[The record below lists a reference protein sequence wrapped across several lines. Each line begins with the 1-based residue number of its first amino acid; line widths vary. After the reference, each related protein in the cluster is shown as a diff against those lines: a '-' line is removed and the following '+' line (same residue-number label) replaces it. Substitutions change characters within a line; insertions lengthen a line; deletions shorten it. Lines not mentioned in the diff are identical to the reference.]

1 MRCRPLALPE
11 ARCRSPQPSGDLAR
25 RGSSGATATPV
36 VSRIVPSKVDGAS
49 CRATQPARRP
59 DGAGRGCRRA
69 PRLLRRIQPAKLLE
83 VAAPPPL
90 VVGSSTLVS
99 GPELVIRVCHHR
111 DLARKST
118 WRNSL
123 GYRYMVPRPLYVM
136 APKSKR

>member
-1 MRCRPLALPE
+1 
-11 ARCRSPQPSGDLAR
+11 
-25 RGSSGATATPV
+25 V

-59 DGAGRGCRRA
+59 GGAGRGCRRA

-99 GPELVIRVCHHR
+99 GPELVIWVCHHR
-111 DLARKST
+111 IWLGKALGGTRWATGT
-118 WRNSL
+118 WSPALCTSWHLKAKGERE
-123 GYRYMVPRPLYVM
+123 PLEQKGKPM
-136 APKSKR
+136 GGCGLLDGG